1 MEDLKKIAEDI
12 ASSYDA
18 RIQVV
23 KGIAENTQKMVHGFQ
38 EQREAMSHELCNALA
53 RSEHLRKKDF
63 SKMMEDILHTQAIR
77 ENSVKQMLVDFRG
90 EEELISKSLR
100 KLLLKGEKIR
110 IKDLKNILSRIRDD
124 QARSSKG
131 TRERISTELVD
142 MQKEVSEMLENFR
155 EEREKVA
162 SEWKRMATVLR
173 STKEKNKKE

>member
-18 RIQVV
+18 RIQIV
-23 KGIAENTQKMVHGFQ
+23 KGIAENTQRMAQGFQ
-38 EQREAMSHELCNALA
+38 AQREAMSNDLRNTLA

-63 SKMMEDILHTQAIR
+63 NKMMEDILHTQATR
-77 ENSVKQMLVDFRG
+77 ENSVKQMLLDFRG

-110 IKDLKNILSRIRDD
+110 VKDLKNILSRIRDD

-142 MQKEVSEMLENFR
+142 MQNEVSEMLENFR
-155 EEREKVA
+155 KERERVA
-162 SEWKRMATVLR
+162 SEWKRMTSVLH
-173 STKEKNKKE
+173 STKAKSKKE